1 MPTEETQ
8 SSQDY
13 VSGLPSTPRPVEET
27 GSLENA
33 WTSFWYAAEEAEPV
47 IDMLGY
53 ALAFSLGGPLGMAFG
68 RAAKPVSKYLS
79 KRGGLLHD
87 RLLSRGHSVSLHD
100 VDDLLRVYGRRAMVP
115 VVAGKAAF
123 EYSFDPTYESL
134 SERSAMTPEEEAE
147 EIDELLLES
156 AYPRY
161 GIRNT
166 GLVERFGDPLEEPVE
181 TGFPYVQ
188 PEVGREG
195 VDPRAVSGLERR
207 AGESRA
213 QRFFAGPGELRDALQ
228 SMERRIQRKQ
238 QRSSQLSDAERLF
251 VRDPESV
258 GAILQD
264 YGTFTSEEAGNRIR
278 MGLGEERAPTDD
290 VPEMVIRS
298 PRRGFSRRRARDT
311 GQPEG

>member
-13 VSGLPSTPRPVEET
+13 VGGLPSTPRPVEET

-53 ALAFSLGGPLGMAFG
+53 ALAFSFPAAVASG
-68 RAAKPVSKYLS
+68 RWASKYLS
-79 KRGGLLHD
+79 KRGGLLMNSLY
-87 RLLSRGHSVSLHD
+87 RRGLPISQTG
-100 VDDLLRVYGRRAMVP
+100 VDDLLSVYGRIAMVP
-115 VVAGKAAF
+115 VVGTHAAF
-123 EYSFDPTYESL
+123 EYSVDPTYESL

-228 SMERRIQRKQ
+228 AMENRIQRKL
-238 QRSSQLSDAERLF
+238 RRGRPLSDAERLF
-251 VRDPESV
+251 RENPESV

-264 YGTFTSEEAGNRIR
+264 HGTFTNEEASDRIR
-278 MGLGEERAPTDD
+278 MGLGEDRAPTED

-298 PRRGFSRRRARDT
+298 PRRGFSGRRARDT
-311 GQPEG
+311 GPPEG